1 MRLGWLF
8 LAVFV
13 VAGVACTSASEP
25 APTSPGFL
33 TLTEAEAIGLV
44 QADLGNR
51 RFQNVP
57 CMFADIRA
65 GEWVAE
71 RTDVPNT
78 WGVIVRFESPAEV
91 ERMNLLRSAV
101 AGVPTIPVPSQNLK
115 DGQRNGWGP
124 WTVFERTGAVTTASG
139 VC

>member
-13 VAGVACTSASEP
+13 VTGVACASASEP

-44 QADLGNR
+44 QADLGKR

-78 WGVIVRFESPAEV
+78 WEVIVRKSPSFAGIA
-91 ERMNLLRSAV
+91 RAMTGQGIDQRSLWDEE
-101 AGVPTIPVPSQNLK
+101 N
-115 DGQRNGWGP
+115 GQRNGWGP